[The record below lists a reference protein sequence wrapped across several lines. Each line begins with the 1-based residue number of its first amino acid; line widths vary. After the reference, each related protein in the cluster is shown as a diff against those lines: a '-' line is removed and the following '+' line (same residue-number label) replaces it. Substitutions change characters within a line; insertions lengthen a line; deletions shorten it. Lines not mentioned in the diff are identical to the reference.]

1 MRRSVLLHS
10 NPELFTLWSSIW
22 FSMKY
27 VVLLWVLVILSLLV
41 TCTSSL
47 GQCYQMN
54 SKNYFSI
61 RDEKEMISQFQKDLE
76 AMHAQ
81 FGRVDVD
88 CLMREFDAL
97 GKRTSVELI
106 RGGGHD
112 GADVFRFTVDNR
124 ISAPWW
130 YLLGAPGASNG
141 VFTAII
147 NLTAD
152 GRIAIIEQDG
162 RPRWL
167 TLRLKS
173 R

>member
-1 MRRSVLLHS
+1 MKNVL
-10 NPELFTLWSSIW
+10 F
-22 FSMKY
+22 
-27 VVLLWVLVILSLLV
+27 VWVLVSLSLIGA
-41 TCTSSL
+41 CTSAH

-54 SKNYFSI
+54 SKDYFSI

-76 AMHAQ
+76 AMHAK

-97 GKRTSVELI
+97 GKRTSIELI
-106 RGGGHD
+106 RGGGYD

-147 NLTAD
+147 NLTVD

-162 RPRWL
+162 RPKWL
-167 TLRLKS
+167 TLRLKA